1 MCKLDTNLDKTL
13 QKTKYFL
20 LDLDGTLYLENKP
33 IGDMKN
39 TLKFLRERG
48 KKLIYLTNNSSK
60 GVQTYV
66 EKLKNIGFYE
76 DGDLVY
82 SSGVAAIEYL
92 NRFYKGKSVCFLG
105 TESYK
110 KELLDGNVN
119 LVDGDKADI
128 ALLSYDTELTYEK
141 LCRFVRSIHFGA
153 TYIATH
159 PDVNCPAV
167 DVYVPDVGSYIK
179 MIETACGFTPSLVIG
194 KPNTIMGENLKVKF
208 NEFDNGAFMMVGD
221 RLYTDIAFGKNCG
234 FNTTLVLSGETS
246 IDMVDSA
253 EKKPDFIL
261 KDFNEVI
268 KYL

>member
-1 MCKLDTNLDKTL
+1 MRKLDANLKETL

-60 GVQTYV
+60 GSKTYV

-76 DGDLVY
+76 EGDLVY

-92 NRFYKGKSVCFLG
+92 NRYYPNKTVCLLG
-105 TESYK
+105 TKSYT
-110 KELLDGNVN
+110 EEVLDGGIT
-119 LVDGDKADI
+119 LVDGDRADV
-128 ALLSYDTELTYEK
+128 ALMSYDTELTYPE
-141 LCRFVRSIHFGA
+141 LCRFLRSVHFGA

-159 PDVNCPAV
+159 PDVNCPAE

-179 MIETACGFTPSLVIG
+179 MIETASGYTPSLIIG
-194 KPNTIMGENLKVKF
+194 KPNSIMGENLKAKF
-208 NEFDNGAFMMVGD
+208 NESDDEAFMMVGD
-221 RLYTDIAFGKNCG
+221 RLYTDIAFGKNCN
-234 FNTTLVLSGETS
+234 FPTMLVLSGETTE
-246 IDMVDSA
+246 DMVPSA
-253 EKKPDFIL
+253 EKQPDFIL
-261 KDFNEVI
+261 ESFNDV
-268 KYL
+268 KNYF

>member
-1 MCKLDTNLDKTL
+1 MRKLDTNLSKTL

-39 TLKFLRERG
+39 TLKYLREKG
-48 KKLIYLTNNSSK
+48 KKLIYLTNNSSR
-60 GVQTYV
+60 GAHTYV
-66 EKLKNIGFYE
+66 EKLKKIGFYE

-92 NRFYKGKSVCFLG
+92 NRFYKGASVCFLG

-110 KELLDGNVN
+110 QELLEGGIN
-119 LVDGDKADI
+119 LVESDKADV
-128 ALLSYDTELTYEK
+128 ALMSYDTELTYPK
-141 LCRFVRSIHFGA
+141 LCRFLRSVHFGA

-159 PDVNCPAV
+159 PDVNCPAE

-179 MIETACGFTPSLVIG
+179 MLEVASGYTPSLIIG

-208 NEFDNGAFMMVGD
+208 NESDDECFMMVGD
-221 RLYTDIAFGKNCG
+221 RLYTDIAFGKNCN
-234 FNTTLVLSGETS
+234 FPTMLVLSGETTE
-246 IDMVDSA
+246 DMIPSS
-253 EKKPDFIL
+253 EKQPDFIL
-261 KDFNEVI
+261 DSFNDV
-268 KYL
+268 KNYL

>member
-1 MCKLDTNLDKTL
+1 MRKLDTNLSKTL

-39 TLKFLRERG
+39 TLKYLREKG
-48 KKLIYLTNNSSK
+48 KKLIYLTNNSSR
-60 GVQTYV
+60 GAHTYV
-66 EKLKNIGFYE
+66 EKLKKIGFYE

-92 NRFYKGKSVCFLG
+92 NRFYKGASVCFLG

-110 KELLDGNVN
+110 QELLEGGIN
-119 LVDGDKADI
+119 LVESDKADV
-128 ALLSYDTELTYEK
+128 ALMSYDTELTYPK
-141 LCRFVRSIHFGA
+141 LCRFLRSVHFGA

-159 PDVNCPAV
+159 PDVNCPAE

-179 MIETACGFTPSLVIG
+179 MLEVASGYTPSLIIG

-208 NEFDNGAFMMVGD
+208 NESDDECFMMVGD
-221 RLYTDIAFGKNCG
+221 RLYTDIAFGKNCN
-234 FNTTLVLSGETS
+234 FPTMLVLSGETTE
-246 IDMVDSA
+246 DMIPSA
-253 EKKPDFIL
+253 EKQPDFIL
-261 KDFNEVI
+261 DSFNDV
-268 KYL
+268 KNYL